1 VTREEDAAARAVF
14 PSGPRM
20 TMPNSPLVLRTA
32 GADAP
37 EPSATTEPFVMVI
50 FGASGDLTKR
60 LLVPA
65 IYNLACD
72 GLLSEHFAVLGAAKD
87 EMTTDRFRERMT
99 ADIQR
104 FHTRQEFDAKVW
116 DDLVKRF
123 HYVSGNFDDPAL
135 FAALK
140 KKVTELGEEYGT
152 GGNALFYLA
161 TLPRFFGMLCD
172 NIAAATFKDGPGWKR
187 LIVEKPFGTDLESAL
202 ALNKEVLAHW
212 DESEIYRVDH
222 YLGKETVQNL
232 LAFRFSNGMFEPLWN
247 KNYIDN
253 IQFNVAEAVDVEG
266 RGAYYDSSGVMRDM
280 MQNHMFQML
289 AYLCMEVPGSF
300 EPDSIRNEKAKLL
313 QSVRHY
319 TPEEVVRYVVRGQY
333 GPSRGDDGKVTKPGY
348 RGEKDV
354 RPDSNTETYAAMRL
368 HIDNWR
374 WEGVPVYLRSG
385 KALWKRGTEIV
396 VEFKKAPEVI
406 FRGTP
411 VTHLAPNRL
420 LFHIQP
426 YQGIEIQFQAKIPGP
441 VMTLQPVNM
450 RFAYGDAFKASRYTG
465 YEVMLYSAS
474 HGDTTLFSRG
484 DLVEAAWR
492 VAQPILDAWKTRTP
506 EFPNYARGSWGPKV
520 AADLIARDGRRWHEV
535 VTEEVLRRVPLFKDG
550 DMLFLG
556 AVVMA
561 LRARQVSSGEIVIQ
575 KGEIGRE
582 AYLVARGEVEVL
594 DDVGNVIKVL
604 HDGDIFG
611 EIAVLMSTPR
621 TATVRAKT
629 SCDLFVLEKGDFGRI
644 LRENPQFAL
653 AVQRVAG
660 ERYNLHVHTDVLTAP
675 H

>member
-1 VTREEDAAARAVF
+1 MTDIPLVQRA
-14 PSGPRM
+14 PGPGA
-20 TMPNSPLVLRTA
+20 LVLRSA
-32 GADAP
+32 GAEAP
-37 EPSATTEPFVMVI
+37 DENPPTEPFVMLL

-65 IYNLACD
+65 LYNLACD
-72 GLLSEHFAVLGAAKD
+72 GLLSEKFALLGTAMD
-87 EMTTDRFRERMT
+87 PLTTDAFRERMS
-99 ADIQR
+99 ADIQK
-104 FHTRQEFDAKVW
+104 FHTRKEFDPKAW
-116 DDLVKRF
+116 EGLVSRF
-123 HYVSGNFDDPAL
+123 HYVPGGFDDAGL
-135 FAALK
+135 YDKLK
-140 KKVTELGEEYGT
+140 ADVARLDAEVGA
-152 GGNALFYLA
+152 GGNVLFYFA
-161 TLPRFFGMLCD
+161 TAPRFFGLLCD
-172 NIAAATFKDGPGWKR
+172 KLAASGFREGPGWKR
-187 LIVEKPFGTDLESAL
+187 IIVEKPFGTDLPSAL

-212 DESEIYRVDH
+212 QENQIYRVDH

-253 IQFNVAEAVDVEG
+253 IQFNVSEAVDVEG
-266 RGAYYDSSGVMRDM
+266 RGGYYDSSGVLRDM

-313 QSVRHY
+313 ESVRHY
-319 TPEEVVRYVVRGQY
+319 TQEEVARYVVRGQY
-333 GPSRGDDGKVTKPGY
+333 GPSRDDAGKIIKPGY

-354 RPDSNTETYAAMRL
+354 KPDSNTETYAAARL

-411 VTHLAPNRL
+411 VTHLGPNRL

-441 VMTLQPVNM
+441 RMLLQPVNM

-465 YEVMLYSAS
+465 YEVMLHSCS
-474 HGDTTLFSRG
+474 HGDATLFSRG

-492 VAQPILDAWKTRTP
+492 IAQPVLDAWKSAKP
-506 EFPNYARGSWGPKV
+506 EFPNYARGSWGPKA
-520 AADLIARDGRRWHEV
+520 AADLIAKDGRRWHEV
-535 VTEEVLRRVPLFKDG
+535 VTEEVLRKVPLFKDG
-550 DMLFLG
+550 DLLFLG
-556 AVVMA
+556 AVIMA
-561 LRARQVSSGEIVIQ
+561 LRARQVASGELVI
-575 KGEIGRE
+575 KRGEMGRE
-582 AYLVARGEVEVL
+582 LYLVARGEVEVL
-594 DDVGNVIKVL
+594 DDVGNVLKVL
-604 HDGDIFG
+604 RDGDIFG

-621 TATVRAKT
+621 TADVRAKT
-629 SCDLFVLEKGDFGRI
+629 SCDLFVLDKSDFARI
-644 LRENPQFAL
+644 LRDSPAL
-653 AVQRVAG
+653 ATAVQQIAR
-660 ERYNLHVHTDVLTAP
+660 ERYNLHVHTDALVAP